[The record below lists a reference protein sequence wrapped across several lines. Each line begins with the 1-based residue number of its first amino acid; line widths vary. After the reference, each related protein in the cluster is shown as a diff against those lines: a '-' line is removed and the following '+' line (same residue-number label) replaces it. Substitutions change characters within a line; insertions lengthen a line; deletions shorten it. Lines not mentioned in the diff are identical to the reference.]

1 MKKIFIA
8 FLILF
13 LFFPTTAHANSPSYC
28 ASLLTPGECNN
39 RTGRGCEWD
48 STNNTCIYLASNI
61 QLPVENEKASDF
73 FQVYDPVGGKF
84 ETFGSV
90 TNALLPYL
98 LAGAGL
104 ILFAMLISGGFSML
118 TAATDPK
125 KAEAGK
131 QRITAAFVG
140 FIIIFASYW
149 LTQILEIILGIS
161 IL

>member
-1 MKKIFIA
+1 MISFSQPIIVAAADYSHCATAINLVECSGFKDCNWDTTSNACVPNYKFTSEYGDTVSET
-8 FLILF
+8 ILYNPEIDPLKNKF
-13 LFFPTTAHANSPSYC
+13 TDIG
-28 ASLLTPGECNN
+28 SL
-39 RTGRGCEWD
+39 
-48 STNNTCIYLASNI
+48 
-61 QLPVENEKASDF
+61 
-73 FQVYDPVGGKF
+73 
-84 ETFGSV
+84 

-98 LAGAGL
+98 LTGAGL

-125 KAEAGK
+125 KAEVGK

-140 FIIIFASYW
+140 FIIIFAAYW